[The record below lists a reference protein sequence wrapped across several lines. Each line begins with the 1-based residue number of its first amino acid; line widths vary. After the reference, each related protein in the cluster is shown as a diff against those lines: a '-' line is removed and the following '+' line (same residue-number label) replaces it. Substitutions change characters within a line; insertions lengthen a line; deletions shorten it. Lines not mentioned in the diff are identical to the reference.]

1 VGKIKS
7 SKLDN
12 GMVGLE
18 ITYGGP
24 EAPFGGIDAKSG
36 MYIDPL
42 CFADAANFLI
52 INQHLVALSWLPKTI
67 SLPSW
72 PTGARYLDSGHFFQN
87 GQYWNWSLA
96 MLPGTPSGSPPSVTN
111 TYYIWVW
118 DPQQYGNAGTIAAP
132 ETTTITQTRGSV
144 VGASATA
151 VVTASGVSNAGS
163 NGHASVD
170 MIASSGGSSILTNYS
185 FTTGATQ
192 AAIMSGLAGAINGN
206 TSNPATAAVDP
217 ANSNQIILTA
227 KAAGAAGNAIWV
239 GSSSTI
245 DGSTTGPIPII
256 SVSRSFSGG
265 GAGGTFTGA
274 IGLGPWPVSYTSVGE
289 VLYIGGFG
297 TVILQYTRAEGVV
310 SFGQLTDYLGAVT
323 LGKFNSSLIAVGM
336 VPGPGAVAQGVIQA
350 PEMIIAWSAAGKPGV
365 WNPLNG
371 DGTVTGAG
379 WNRPADICDYL
390 TGMFITPGQAIILK
404 TQGIDYITPL
414 SSGPSPFDFAHIS
427 NALVGEGCQDMRLRC
442 QYDQIGMFIGNT
454 NVFQFSGG
462 IQAVG
467 DKIKDKLLAEAQY
480 VGGDSR
486 DSCAGTIFQD
496 VGTNK
501 AQTIFM
507 FMIKSNVYIYNI
519 NNGTWMLFPLPYNTG
534 LDYDLEILCYSV
546 GTNPQ
551 APNYQFVATF
561 NPFLII
567 DDSTPG
573 PPSYYGLEPWI
584 QAADFAYAQP
594 SFVLWPKEEIEF
606 GRDITIDGL
615 LVNCWGTP
623 GLVLNW
629 SVSGILSG
637 TLTLP
642 TGADQGFAN
651 YQVYFSNASGGSGAS
666 GAGVTTIQNP
676 QLRLDIPVQP
686 SGVRNQV
693 AFAKLAM
700 FGSFDPNQ
708 RPI

>member
-1 VGKIKS
+1 
-7 SKLDN
+7 
-12 GMVGLE
+12 M
-18 ITYGGP
+18 
-24 EAPFGGIDAKSG
+24 
-36 MYIDPL
+36 
-42 CFADAANFLI
+42 
-52 INQHLVALSWLPKTI
+52 
-67 SLPSW
+67 
-72 PTGARYLDSGHFFQN
+72 
-87 GQYWNWSLA
+87 
-96 MLPGTPSGSPPSVTN
+96 
-111 TYYIWVW
+111 WVW
-118 DPQQYGNAGTIAAP
+118 DPQQYGDAGTIDP
-132 ETTTITQTRGSV
+132 PVTTTITQTQTPIG
-144 VGASATA
+144 GANATA
-151 VVTASGVSNAGS
+151 VFGYRGVNPSVGSGTAWIIFNTSASGNQFEITIPITAGES
-163 NGHASVD
+163 QAS
-170 MIASSGGSSILTNYS
+170 IAS
-185 FTTGATQ
+185 A
-192 AAIMSGLAGAINGN
+192 LASAINASTDSRVN
-206 TSNPATAAVDP
+206 STAAVDP
-217 ANSNQIILTA
+217 VNTNHVILTS
-227 KAAGAAGNAIWV
+227 KVGGAAGNSLWFGV
-239 GSSSTI
+239 GTNVSSPTY
-245 DGSTTGPIPII
+245 TGDVPIA
-256 SVSRSFSGG
+256 SVITSFSGG
-265 GAGGTFTGA
+265 GMGGSVTGQ
-274 IGLGPWPVSYTSVGE
+274 IGLGPWPTSYTSVGE
-289 VLYIGGFG
+289 MLYIGGFG
-297 TVILQYTRAEGVV
+297 TCILQYSRANGVV

-323 LGKFNSSLIAVGM
+323 LGKFNNSLIAVGV
-336 VPGPGAVAQGVIQA
+336 VPGPGAVAQGTMDS
-350 PEMIIAWSAAGKPGV
+350 PEMVIAWTANGKPGV

-486 DSCAGTIFQD
+486 DSAAGTIFQD
-496 VGTNK
+496 IGTNK

-507 FMIKSNVYIYNI
+507 FVIKSNVYIYNI
-519 NNGTWMLFPLPYNTG
+519 NNGTWMLFPLPYNAG

-573 PPSYYGLEPWI
+573 PPSYCGLEPWV
-584 QAADFAYAQP
+584 QSANFTYAQP
-594 SFVLWPKEEIEF
+594 SFILWPKEEIEF

-623 GLVLNW
+623 GLVLQW

-642 TGADQGFAN
+642 PGANQGFAN
-651 YQVYFSNASGGSGAS
+651 YQVYFSSASGGSGVS

-686 SGVRNQV
+686 SGTSNQV

-708 RPI
+708 RPV